1 MRQTRSMMRPS
12 RRRAPP
18 AIKKTKQIKN
28 CKIFLFAKEIYHHP
42 FKRISEI
49 SYFLKCTF
57 SMDPYICLLRW
68 EFIKENKKVWKQEG
82 KKTRTRLRKWSRKKE
97 SFSCSLSWSSSCLL
111 IFLDRVL
118 VFFFFLIAFLVEF
131 LFSFFSWS
139 LSWSRSCF
147 LTFLFFL

>member
-1 MRQTRSMMRPS
+1 MRPS

-68 EFIKENKKVWKQEG
+68 EFIKEKKKVRKQE
-82 KKTRTRLRKWSRKKE
+82 KKKRRARPRKRSRKKE
-97 SFSCSLSWSSSCLL
+97 NKEENKNSTKKVIKKKRKF
-111 IFLDRVL
+111 
-118 VFFFFLIAFLVEF
+118 
-131 LFSFFSWS
+131 
-139 LSWSRSCF
+139 
-147 LTFLFFL
+147 FLFFLVIFLIELSFFLVFLLSCFLL